1 MNAQPVPTP
10 HTNAP
15 RSGADVRAEFLRRG
29 LSISAWARSRGYS
42 AQLVYQVLAGRRGC
56 VRGQCHE
63 IAVRLGMKE
72 GIIGSTAEIEA
83 MNPVPSA
90 PRGEEEIA
98 R

>member
-1 MNAQPVPTP
+1 MIAQPVP
-10 HTNAP
+10 AP
-15 RSGADVRAEFLRRG
+15 RNEVTRSGPDVRAEFLRRG
-29 LSISAWARSRGYS
+29 LSISAWARSHGYS

-72 GIIGSTAEIEA
+72 GIIGSSAEIEA
-83 MNPVPSA
+83 LRSVPSSA
-90 PRGEEEIA
+90 REGEEVA